1 MRVDRSVGGF
11 GDPVSKDK
19 IEPKKRSVPPEKPA
33 DAKPLSFVEQLQ
45 DVVLEE
51 SGGEVDFK
59 KLISEVDD
67 AGRELIGH
75 QDDAHLKKYKGA
87 VKNFLMAAVSR
98 TYRLKVVE
106 GKGPMPKLYVYIEKI
121 ETKLD
126 ELTRNVLAA
135 HQNPLRILDRLE
147 ELRGLLLDL
156 KM

>member
-1 MRVDRSVGGF
+1 MRIERPLGGF
-11 GDPVSKDK
+11 GEPPSKDR
-19 IEPKKRSVPPEKPA
+19 IDPKKPSVLPARSA
-33 DAKPLSFVEQLQ
+33 DAKPLPFVEQLQ

-51 SGGEVDFK
+51 AGREVDFQ

-87 VKNFLMAAVSR
+87 VKNFLMASVSR
-98 TYRLKVVE
+98 TYRLKVIE
-106 GKGPMPKLYVYIEKI
+106 GKGPMPKLYVYVEKI
-121 ETKLD
+121 EIKLD
-126 ELTRNVLAA
+126 ELTKKVLDA
-135 HQNPLRILDRLE
+135 HKNPLRILEQLE